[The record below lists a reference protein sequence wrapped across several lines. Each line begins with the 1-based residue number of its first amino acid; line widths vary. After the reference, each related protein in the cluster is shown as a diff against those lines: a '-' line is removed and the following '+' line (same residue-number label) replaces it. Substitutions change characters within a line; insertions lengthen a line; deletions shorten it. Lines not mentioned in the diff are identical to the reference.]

1 MAVKAIAKACGVLL
15 SDDES
20 EIDEFEDPVD
30 MRQDVVM
37 KQKRK
42 SPMVR
47 IDPELVKV
55 GFVDDCGS
63 DMHDEST
70 SSRSSTQEDNST
82 STQSPATNET
92 PPTARSTKVEVSEG
106 Q

>member
-1 MAVKAIAKACGVLL
+1 MAVKAIANVCGVPL
-15 SDDES
+15 SDDSS

-30 MRQDVVM
+30 VRQDVVT
-37 KQKRK
+37 
-42 SPMVR
+42 MVR

-92 PPTARSTKVEVSEG
+92 PPTARSTRVEVSEG